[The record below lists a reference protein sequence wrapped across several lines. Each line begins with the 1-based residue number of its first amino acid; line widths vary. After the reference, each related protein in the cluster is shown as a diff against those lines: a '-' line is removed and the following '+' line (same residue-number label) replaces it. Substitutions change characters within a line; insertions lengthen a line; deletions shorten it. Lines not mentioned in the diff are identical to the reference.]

1 MGTPAEQSTTQES
14 RDDPV
19 ETPADASPETV
30 GPQSNSDVELARL
43 EDRWR
48 RALADLDNLRKR
60 YARELDRE
68 RKLERSKV
76 AGAWLPVVDNLE
88 RALHHS
94 GGDADSV
101 VAGVRAILDQAVQ
114 VLDNLGYPRDT
125 ETGVPFDPERHEV
138 VNVTDNGG
146 SAPGTVL
153 GVLRPGYGKGSQ
165 QLRPAAVVVS
175 GREE

>member
-19 ETPADASPETV
+19 ETPADPSPETV
-30 GPQSNSDVELARL
+30 APQSNSDAELARL

-94 GGDADSV
+94 GSDADSV
-101 VAGVRAILDQAVQ
+101 IAGVRAILDQAVQ

-138 VNVTDNGG
+138 VNVTDDGG

-165 QLRPAAVVVS
+165 QLRPASVVVS

>member
-1 MGTPAEQSTTQES
+1 MGTPAEQSTTQEN
-14 RDDPV
+14 RDGPV
-19 ETPADASPETV
+19 ATPPNASPETV
-30 GPQSNSDVELARL
+30 DPQSNSDAELARL

-60 YARELDRE
+60 YARELERE

-101 VAGVRAILDQAVQ
+101 IAGVRAILDQAVQ

-125 ETGVPFDPERHEV
+125 PRT
-138 VNVTDNGG
+138 
-146 SAPGTVL
+146 S
-153 GVLRPGYGKGSQ
+153 
-165 QLRPAAVVVS
+165 
-175 GREE
+175 

>member
-14 RDDPV
+14 GDAPV
-19 ETPADASPETV
+19 ETPADASRETV
-30 GPQSNSDVELARL
+30 VPQSNSDDELARL

-88 RALHHS
+88 RALQHS

-101 VAGVRAILDQAVQ
+101 IAGVRAILDQALQ

-125 ETGVPFDPERHEV
+125 ETGVPFDPGRHEV

-146 SAPGTVL
+146 RGTGTAGWGGAPGSWN
-153 GVLRPGYGKGSQ
+153 GAP
-165 QLRPAAVVVS
+165 
-175 GREE
+175 